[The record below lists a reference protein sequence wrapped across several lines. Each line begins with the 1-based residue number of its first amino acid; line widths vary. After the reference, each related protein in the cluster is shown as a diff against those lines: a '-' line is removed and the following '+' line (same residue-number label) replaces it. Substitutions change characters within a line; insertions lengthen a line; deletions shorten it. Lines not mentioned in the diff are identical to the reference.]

1 MMYLKNIRKL
11 ILLSL
16 IPYFGCSEGV
26 ANQPSVPS
34 SKNLQRISQVSNIKR
49 VGMVIKLRKD
59 MIEEYKRLH
68 SDDNKGVRDL
78 LTKYNLRNFSIFLH
92 QLEDGNYYEFG
103 YYEYIGNDFPRD
115 MSKLASEP
123 RNKAWLEVCD
133 PMQSPLEGHE
143 GWAEMEQ
150 VYFNP

>member
-103 YYEYIGNDFPRD
+103 YYEYIGNNFPGD
-115 MSKLASEP
+115 MSKLACEP

-133 PMQSPLEGHE
+133 PMQIALEGHE